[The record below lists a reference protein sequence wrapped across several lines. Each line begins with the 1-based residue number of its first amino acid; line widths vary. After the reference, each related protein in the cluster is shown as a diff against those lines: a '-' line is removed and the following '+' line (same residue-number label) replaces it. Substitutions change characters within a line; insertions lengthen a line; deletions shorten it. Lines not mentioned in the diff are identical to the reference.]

1 MKLGGLDAPTL
12 GYVCRPHRPRAGAGT
27 AERVTAS
34 WSKGLHLAKMHHA
47 IIRLVNSQ
55 AGHLL
60 DVDGHG
66 GSRDRTCVS
75 RMDQPCRD
83 SEDTTRLADRVV
95 RSLDE
100 YLAIRAAKIES
111 SAAGP
116 RRSVV

>member
-1 MKLGGLDAPTL
+1 
-12 GYVCRPHRPRAGAGT
+12 
-27 AERVTAS
+27 
-34 WSKGLHLAKMHHA
+34 
-47 IIRLVNSQ
+47 
-55 AGHLL
+55 
-60 DVDGHG
+60 
-66 GSRDRTCVS
+66 
-75 RMDQPCRD
+75 MDQPCRD